1 MKNIIFSLIVLFSS
15 SIVLSQTIYSGK
27 VVDIKNEP
35 IAFANV
41 VIYKANDKSIEKG
54 DITDEDGNFKIEI
67 NAKESHYLEI
77 SFLGFKTK
85 RLDLTENNLG
95 KITLEED
102 VNSLKEVVVKGKKQ
116 NLIRKNDRL
125 IFNIENT
132 IVQELGSAVDVLRV
146 TPNIVMR
153 DDKLTML
160 GKNFV
165 RVMVNGKMMPFQG
178 DDLRNYLATINS
190 NDIKSIEVITVPP
203 SEFEAEGNGGVINI
217 ILKQQKNDFWSVNAG
232 LSSIQRTEFS
242 YDRNMSFNYKKK
254 NTYLTAS
261 VSNGK
266 FIKNNVFK
274 NNNFY
279 EDETWDGNGD
289 SKYDNDYLNYRL
301 SVTQNITKNWEI
313 GASYSGSNSDTDNRT
328 YNLDKIYDLSDNLK
342 YKMDSDGLS
351 VSDSKIHTLN
361 FYNLI
366 KLDSLGKNISF
377 DVDYYKVLSQK
388 NGANSGEKTEN
399 NLTAPLFSNDTN
411 IDYDFENFSSKIDV
425 SLPFEKIELQFGGKA
440 SLSNTNNNFKFYN
453 TFSGTPVLDENQSN
467 VFDYKENIFAAY
479 VSGSKQITEKLSA
492 KVGLRTE
499 TTMTE
504 SYSKSNNQFNK
515 NDYTKLFPTLYLT
528 YNLKDNK
535 SLSFN
540 YSKRLNR
547 PVFESLDPFKI
558 VLNPFKT
565 AQGNPFLKPSYIT
578 NFELLFNTK
587 KNELKVYTQ
596 LLKDGYDQISEID
609 PNTKIINYTYYNYID
624 TYSYAISDTYIFDKM
639 DWLTSYNTAEVGYSK
654 MTSSIP
660 QTISSQSG
668 FNAFVQTQNYI
679 TLDTKKNLSL
689 GANYYYVFPAKQN
702 LYKMEGYGALDLSL
716 RLKLLEGNLNL
727 SLFANDIL
735 KTSRT
740 LVTNYYNN
748 VRTTYKN
755 YYDTRSV
762 SFNIRYTFGNTKIGS
777 KSNRSGNYDVQ
788 NRATK

>member
-27 VVDIKNEP
+27 VVDIKNET

-217 ILKQQKNDFWSVNAG
+217 ILKQQKNDFWSVNLG
-232 LSSIQRTEFS
+232 LTSAQRKEFS
-242 YDRNMSFNYKKK
+242 YGRNGSFNYKKK
-254 NTYLTAS
+254 NTYLTMS

-266 FIKNNVFK
+266 FLKNNIF
-274 NNNFY
+274 NNNYFY
-279 EDETWDGNGD
+279 ENETWDGHGLNR
-289 SKYDNDYLNYRL
+289 YDNDYLNYRFSL
-301 SVTQNITKNWEI
+301 TQNITKRWEA
-313 GASYSGSNSDTDNRT
+313 GVSYSGSNSDTDNRT
-328 YNLDKIYDLSDNLK
+328 NNLDKVYDLSNNLK
-342 YKMDSDGLS
+342 YSINSDGLIE
-351 VSDSKIHTLN
+351 SDSRIHSLN
-361 FYNLI
+361 LYNQVT
-366 KLDSLGKNISF
+366 LDSLGKNVSF
-377 DVDYYKVLSQK
+377 DLDYYKALSYK
-388 NGANSGEKTEN
+388 TGYNSGEKTEN
-399 NLTAPLFSNDTN
+399 SLTNPLFSNNNT
-411 IDYDFENFSSKIDV
+411 IDYNFQNFSNKIDV
-425 SLPFEKIELQFGGKA
+425 SLPFKEIEFKLGTKV
-440 SLSNTNNNFKFYN
+440 SLSETNNDFKFYDSF
-453 TFSGTPVLDENQSN
+453 TGSPILDENQSN
-467 VFDYKENIFAAY
+467 VFNYKENIFAAY
-479 VSGSKQITEKLSA
+479 FTGSKNLTDKISVKA
-492 KVGLRTE
+492 GLRAEKTV
-499 TTMTE
+499 TTAF
-504 SYSKSNNQFNK
+504 SKAYNQLNK
-515 NDYTKLFPTLYLT
+515 NDYTKWFPTLYVSYSLE
-528 YNLKDNK
+528 NNK
-535 SLSFN
+535 SISLSFN
-540 YSKRLNR
+540 RRLNR
-547 PVFESLDPFKI
+547 PYFESLDPFKI

-565 AQGNPFLKPSYIT
+565 VQGNPFLKPSYIT
-578 NFELLFNTK
+578 SSELIYNAS
-587 KNELKVYTQ
+587 KNELKVYAQ
-596 LLKDGYDQISEID
+596 RLEDEFEQIGEVD
-609 PNTKIINYTYYNYID
+609 PNTRVINYTFYNYINVS
-624 TYSYAISDTYIFDKM
+624 TLGVTDTYIFDKLS
-639 DWLTSYNTAEVGYSK
+639 WLTSYNTIDVGYSR
-654 MTSSIP
+654 MSSSLP
-660 QTISSQSG
+660 QTIQSQDG
-668 FNAFVQTQNYI
+668 LNALVQTQNNI
-679 TLDTKKNLSL
+679 KLTSDNNFLL
-689 GANYYYVFPAKQN
+689 GINYYYVFPTKIN
-702 LYKMEGYGALDLSL
+702 LSSATGYGPLDISL

-727 SLFANDIL
+727 SLHASDIL
-735 KTSRT
+735 NTSRSR
-740 LVTNYYNN
+740 VTNFFNG

-755 YYDTRSV
+755 YYDSRYV
-762 SFNIRYTFGNTKIGS
+762 SFGVRYTFGNTKIGS
-777 KSNRSGNYDVQ
+777 KTNRSGNDDIQ
-788 NRATK
+788 NRSVK